1 MNCDCGDKWGDWA
14 LLVLRVALG
23 LVFFM
28 HGYQKVFQMGIPGVT
43 GFLGGLG
50 FPMPTFFA
58 YILAY
63 GELIGGALLIVGLLT
78 HWASKFG
85 FIVALVAFFT
95 VHASKGFFISG
106 GGYEFI
112 ILIFAASLY
121 IFAVGAGKYSL
132 DAMWFGKKN
141 YSSGGM

>member
-1 MNCDCGDKWGDWA
+1 
-14 LLVLRVALG
+14 
-23 LVFFM
+23 M